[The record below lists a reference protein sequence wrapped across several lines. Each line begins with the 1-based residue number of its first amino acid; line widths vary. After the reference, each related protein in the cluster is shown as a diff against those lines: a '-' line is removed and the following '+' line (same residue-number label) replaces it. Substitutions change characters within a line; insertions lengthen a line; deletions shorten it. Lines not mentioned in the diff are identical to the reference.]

1 MSIGKLSVVRRG
13 RKILRSRQG
22 QSMLLSEN
30 NQKSTTNQEVLYLNE
45 NTFMRVDEVA
55 KELGISKS
63 YAYKIVQQ
71 LNAELKS
78 LGYLTISGRVN
89 RIFFLEKLC
98 YGEKE
103 KRDS

>member
-1 MSIGKLSVVRRG
+1 M
-13 RKILRSRQG
+13 
-22 QSMLLSEN
+22 
-30 NQKSTTNQEVLYLNE
+30 NE

-55 KELGISKS
+55 KELGVSKS

-89 RIFFLEKLC
+89 RKFFLEKLCYGVPLFFFAIAEFFRKIFLEKLC

-103 KRDS
+103 KRDA